1 MCRIIEIVYV
11 THFKGH
17 LEIYALTS
25 CSLTSSSTAKFF
37 FFPYKNFIEKNKTF
51 TYDHHNLCS
60 IILHQYHFAA
70 ITNFSILSFFFIHPE
85 PFIGVLQKRLFEFLE
100 HPSINS
106 ISKKNGFSEN
116 FGKHSSKIFILKSFI
131 QVPLQAFLLC
141 ERPLALKGSHS
152 F

>member
-11 THFKGH
+11 TQFKGH

-70 ITNFSILSFFFIHPE
+70 ITNFSILSFFSSIQSHSLVFYKK
-85 PFIGVLQKRLFEFLE
+85 GCLKE